1 MHLANYSMNAI
12 FPQKHVEEVKLHAT
26 TTIEG
31 WVPSIKVPQCG
42 IQNSDM
48 KYVDH
53 RGNDN
58 CYISLLCNFSNLTT
72 S

>member
-48 KYVDH
+48 KYVEP
-53 RGNDN
+53 
-58 CYISLLCNFSNLTT
+58 SWK
-72 S
+72 